1 MNVMAHPQPSGAPE
15 RQPVRQGSS
24 VGILESVGIAMG
36 ADSPFVRLCRAVAV
50 TGGGVVAG
58 LSFDSW
64 GGVLGGLIGGAL
76 FVLSEKAHK

>member
-1 MNVMAHPQPSGAPE
+1 MNVMAHPQPSGTPE

-24 VGILESVGIAMG
+24 IGILESVGIAMG

-76 FVLSEKAHK
+76 FFLSEKAHK

>member
-15 RQPVRQGSS
+15 RQSACQSSS
-24 VGILESVGIAMG
+24 VGIVESLGMALS

-76 FVLSEKAHK
+76 FILSEKAHK